1 MNYLA
6 SHLPKG
12 EKVYAKTHKSAF
24 IFMRDVL
31 IAVLLAGIALGVHF
45 GLNVDMKIMIWVYV
59 AVGVVVLFCVCD
71 SAIRYASTLLVVT
84 THKFMFKE
92 DIITIKVFD
101 TQLQNIDSVEV
112 DYKTP
117 LRRALNVGNITIRTR
132 NSVRT
137 FTNIARPDR
146 FSAVLNKRASDV
158 QDSRKAKVRI
168 TFGIG
173 KSPAPYVESKKDV
186 AKA

>member
-12 EKVYAKTHKSAF
+12 EKIYAKTHKSVF

-31 IAVLLAGIALGVHF
+31 IAVLLFGIAVGVQLGF
-45 GLNVDMKIMIWVYV
+45 KVDTKIMIWVYIV
-59 AVGVVVLFCVCD
+59 CAVVVVFCLCD
-71 SAIRYASTLLVVT
+71 SAVRYASTLLVVT
-84 THKFMFKE
+84 THKFMYKE

-117 LRRALNVGNITIRTR
+117 LHPFRQEKLRRRR
-132 NSVRT
+132 CC
-137 FTNIARPDR
+137 
-146 FSAVLNKRASDV
+146 
-158 QDSRKAKVRI
+158 
-168 TFGIG
+168 
-173 KSPAPYVESKKDV
+173 AP
-186 AKA
+186 

>member
-12 EKVYAKTHKSAF
+12 EKIYAKTHKSVF

-31 IAVLLAGIALGVHF
+31 IAVLLFGITVGVQLGF
-45 GLNVDMKIMIWVYV
+45 KVDTKIMIWVYIV
-59 AVGVVVLFCVCD
+59 CAVVVVFCLCD
-71 SAIRYASTLLVVT
+71 SAVRYASTLLVVT
-84 THKFMFKE
+84 THKFMYKE

-117 LRRALNVGNITIRTR
+117 LRRALNIGDLTLRTR
-132 NSVRT
+132 NSVHV
-137 FTNIARPDR
+137 FTKPVPSRPFQRSAQQTRVGRAGRQDRKDLHLVCNRQIARPLR
-146 FSAVLNKRASDV
+146 
-158 QDSRKAKVRI
+158 
-168 TFGIG
+168 
-173 KSPAPYVESKKDV
+173 
-186 AKA
+186 